1 MSNLSA
7 SGQQALLPAQEP
19 FIPEPEPAYLSEW
32 DEDAAALP
40 EAVTSTPVE
49 VPVAAR
55 GPYSL

>member
-40 EAVTSTPVE
+40 EVVSTAVE